1 MDLNDVWR
9 NRIVL
14 YVLRDLDAK
23 LHRRVEPGRRDLV
36 LVENA
41 DNLVTLLGR
50 KLRGTRSRA
59 LTRCAADIDTAVDRA
74 WFLRGLG
81 LF

>member
-36 LVENA
+36 FVENA
-41 DNLVTLLGR
+41 DNLVTAR
-50 KLRGTRSRA
+50 PKASGTRSRA

-74 WFLRGLG
+74 
-81 LF
+81 